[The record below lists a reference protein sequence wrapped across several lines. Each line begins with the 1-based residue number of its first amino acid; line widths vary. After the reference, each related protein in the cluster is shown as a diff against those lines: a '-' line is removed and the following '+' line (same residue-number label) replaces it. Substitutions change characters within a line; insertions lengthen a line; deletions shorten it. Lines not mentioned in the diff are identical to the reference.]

1 MFQGNQKLL
10 LERNKLGKQKGYR
23 KGLGGMKEQVLVDKV
38 VLKHRRKW
46 TTNKIR

>member
-23 KGLGGMKEQVLVDKV
+23 KVLGGIKKQVLVDKA

-46 TTNKIR
+46 TTNRIR